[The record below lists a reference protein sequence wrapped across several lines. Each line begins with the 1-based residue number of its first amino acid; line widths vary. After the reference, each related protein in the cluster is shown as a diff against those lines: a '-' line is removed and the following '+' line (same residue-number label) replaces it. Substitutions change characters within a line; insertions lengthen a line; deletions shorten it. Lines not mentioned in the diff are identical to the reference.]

1 MERVF
6 LLLGSNIG
14 NKSKT
19 LLEAIELLAIECGSI
34 TSQSKTYKSEP
45 WGFESKDDFLNVA
58 VELET
63 NLEPYSLLESILDI
77 ENRLGRT
84 RVEDGKYH
92 SRTIDIDIIFYGE
105 RVIVSQSLIIPH
117 PNMHLRRFVLLPLSE
132 ICPRLIH
139 PTLNVSV
146 ATLLKICEDNSQVV
160 FI

>member
-132 ICPRLIH
+132 ICPSLIH